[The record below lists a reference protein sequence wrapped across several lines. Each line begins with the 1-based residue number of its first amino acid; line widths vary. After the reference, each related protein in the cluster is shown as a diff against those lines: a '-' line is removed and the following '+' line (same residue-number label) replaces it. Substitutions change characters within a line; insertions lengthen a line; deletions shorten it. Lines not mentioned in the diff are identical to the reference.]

1 MIYGI
6 GTDIVQVDRM
16 QKNLTRFGDKF
27 AARLLAQS
35 EYDEFQ
41 ESRQP
46 ASFLAKRFAAK
57 EATAKAMGTGFTDG
71 LSFKDIGI
79 THDERGKPLLVLMGR
94 AQEFIQ
100 AQGICESHIS
110 LADEKDYAVAFV
122 MLIKLKID

>member
-41 ESRQP
+41 ESPQP
-46 ASFLAKRFAAK
+46 AGFLAKRFAAK

-100 AQGICESHIS
+100 TQGICESHVS

-122 MLIKLKID
+122 MLIK